1 MEAARLVFLELFQQ
15 SFRIRTRP
23 GSKGITLGNLKN
35 FKGKKQNFGPK
46 NLLIEKNVWSKHF
59 GKKNSGW
66 KKMQN

>member
-1 MEAARLVFLELFQQ
+1 MPWAARLVFLELFQQ

-23 GSKGITLGNLKN
+23 GSKGNLKN

-59 GKKNSGW
+59 GKKNSG
-66 KKMQN
+66 